1 MKLLQVLLQ
10 QESAGKPQWLKARL
24 NQTIHMF
31 LQIMFYQDI
40 TIYLHIIYSHWNNG
54 KNESLRQCLIHKSE
68 NSYNFTLY
76 RKVLL
81 TSAIKQQKLISHL
94 NRVPKCLKAS
104 LGQLCSIGYLGV
116 MPPNQYALL
125 HLSRWKKNR
134 EGCPSAIKCFCPS
147 VTHWASHWP
156 KQVMRQCLTPRA
168 RGKSSLVIS
177 PVATHILSIPSPEAI
192 HLCIFPF
199 VIST

>member
-1 MKLLQVLLQ
+1 
-10 QESAGKPQWLKARL
+10 
-24 NQTIHMF
+24 
-31 LQIMFYQDI
+31 MFYQDI

-156 KQVMRQCLTPRA
+156 KQLPWPNPRTGEEDTA
-168 RGKSSLVIS
+168 RSQGQWREIG
-177 PVATHILSIPSPEAI
+177 PICNQQQTG
-192 HLCIFPF
+192 
-199 VIST
+199 T